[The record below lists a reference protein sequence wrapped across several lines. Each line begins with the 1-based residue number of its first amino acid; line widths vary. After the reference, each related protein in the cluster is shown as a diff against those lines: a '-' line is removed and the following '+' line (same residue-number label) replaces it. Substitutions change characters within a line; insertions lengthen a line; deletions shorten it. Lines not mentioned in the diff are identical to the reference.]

1 MISIWGHDATR
12 FTWTS
17 QKDHY
22 APIYYLS
29 SAFMVAPDVK
39 FFFDVLCKLVTMR
52 KLSSDKLFVTFG
64 EIETTVYAI
73 GGQLLGY

>member
-1 MISIWGHDATR
+1 MLLGLLGQVRKTTTHQSTISVPLLW
-12 FTWTS
+12 S
-17 QKDHY
+17 
-22 APIYYLS
+22 LL
-29 SAFMVAPDVK
+29 MLN

>member
-1 MISIWGHDATR
+1 
-12 FTWTS
+12 
-17 QKDHY
+17 
-22 APIYYLS
+22 
-29 SAFMVAPDVK
+29 MVAPDVK